1 MTVTWDAAFLADPEG
16 TDDPRQGDDS
26 IRTFKSAVDE
36 RGGREHYWKSS
47 ETDADHGRH
56 KQGSAMVFVSE
67 TEPTLGPDGV
77 ALSATLDIGRAWY
90 QSSTGILHI
99 FNGTDFVSVSVQHY
113 RVSIQGV
120 LATGTDVIPR
130 IHFPRAATIT
140 KVSIRVTTAPTA
152 ATLIID
158 LNKNGSDSI
167 FSGVTRP
174 TIAAGAYTNSVT
186 SFHATNGVLAA
197 DEYLTL
203 DIDQVGS
210 TIAGADLSV
219 TIEARVG

>member
-26 IRTFKSAVDE
+26 IRTFKSGVDE
-36 RGGREHYWKSS
+36 RGGREHYWKST
-47 ETDADHGRH
+47 ETNADHGRH
-56 KQGSAMVFVSE
+56 KQGSAMAYVAE
-67 TEPTLGPDGV
+67 TAPVNGPDGV
-77 ALSATLDIGRAWY
+77 ALSATLDIGRVWY
-90 QSSTGILHI
+90 QSSTGVIHV
-99 FNGTDFVSVSVQHY
+99 FNGSAFASCSVQHY
-113 RVSIQGV
+113 RASLQGTLV
-120 LATGTDVIPR
+120 AATDVIPR

-140 KVSIRVTTAPTA
+140 KVSIRVTTAPTG

-174 TIAAGAYTNSVT
+174 TIAAGDFTNSVT
-186 SFHATNGVLAA
+186 SLHATNKILAA
-197 DEYLTL
+197 DDYLTL

-219 TIEARVG
+219 TIEARLS